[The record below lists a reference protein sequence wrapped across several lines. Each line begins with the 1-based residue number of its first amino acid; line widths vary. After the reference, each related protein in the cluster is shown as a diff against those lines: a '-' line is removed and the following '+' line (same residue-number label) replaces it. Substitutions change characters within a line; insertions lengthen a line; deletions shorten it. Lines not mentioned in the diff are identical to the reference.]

1 MKIRKFNE
9 AEETINI
16 SNERVD
22 EIINELST
30 IASDVDEKAKS
41 VNALLNEL
49 ENYRSKSKTSNN
61 QIDDASI
68 SLDSVK
74 IKLDE
79 STTLIDNIIGLL
91 KDYNNNGSK
100 YLY

>member
-9 AEETINI
+9 AEEVLNI

-22 EIINELST
+22 EIMGELSS
-30 IASDVDEKAKS
+30 ISSEIDAKS
-41 VNALLNEL
+41 KIINGLLNEL
-49 ENYRSKSKTSNN
+49 ENYKTKSKKANN
-61 QIDDASI
+61 QLDDASLNI
-68 SLDSVK
+68 NSVK

-91 KDYNNNGSK
+91 KDYNTNGSK